1 MTDLIT
7 VTEAASDLGVS
18 DRTVWALIKDGSLV
32 PDEAM
37 KAYRRTLLDPVAVEA
52 LRKRREGKKEGSDAG
67 GS

>member
-52 LRKRREGKKEGSDAG
+52 LRKERASE
-67 GS
+67 